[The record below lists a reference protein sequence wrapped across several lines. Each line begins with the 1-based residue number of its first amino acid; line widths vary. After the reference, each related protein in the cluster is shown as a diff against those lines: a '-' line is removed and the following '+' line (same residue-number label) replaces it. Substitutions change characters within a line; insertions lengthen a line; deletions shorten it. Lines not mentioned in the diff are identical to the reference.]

1 MAVVAG
7 STDVLS
13 GMTTGTTTLEFL
25 TTSLAFGPVGFL
37 TRPVAVSCHCHFQL
51 GFAGTLTRAPDQV
64 TELVPDAVA
73 LATAVPV
80 AYVPALPP
88 VQPVKLVAVMPVHV
102 TTPDDPTEIVFG
114 PEL

>member
-1 MAVVAG
+1 MAEVAG

-13 GMTTGTTTLEFL
+13 GITTGRTTVDVL

-37 TRPVAVSCHCHFQL
+37 TRPVAVMFHWYFQL
-51 GFAGTLTRAPDQV
+51 AVAGAGSRVPDQV
-64 TELVPDAVA
+64 AELVPDAVA

-102 TTPDDPTEIVFG
+102 T
-114 PEL
+114 